1 MRLKKL
7 IFLADLLNDSEDLV
21 ICDLAETYGI
31 LDYTQI
37 RPDTLATLVLGLGYD
52 SRVMRKLRDDPL
64 TYNQALLA
72 LIFDTLRTIAFN
84 QGHKKGAQKPES
96 LFKYL
101 TKKKEEKEELMK
113 FETPD
118 DYEKWRKEHINV

>member
-7 IFLADLLNDSEDLV
+7 IFLADILNDSEDLV

-31 LDYTQI
+31 LDYTKI

-72 LIFDTLRTIAFN
+72 LIFDALRTIAFN
-84 QGHKKGAQKPES
+84 QGHKPGAQKPKS
-96 LFKYL
+96 LFKHL
-101 TKKKEEKEELMK
+101 TYKKEEKEELMK
-113 FETPD
+113 FETPEE
-118 DYEKWRKEHINV
+118 YEKWRKGHINV